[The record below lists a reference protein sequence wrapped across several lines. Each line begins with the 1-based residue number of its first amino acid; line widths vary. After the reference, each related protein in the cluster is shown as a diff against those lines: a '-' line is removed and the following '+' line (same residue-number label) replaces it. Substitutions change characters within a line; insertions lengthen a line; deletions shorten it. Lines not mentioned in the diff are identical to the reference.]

1 MNLDHDACYRAIV
14 TRDARFDGR
23 LFIGVRT
30 TGIYC
35 RPICPARTPKRENV
49 SFYPTAAAAQEA
61 GFRPCLRCRPENS
74 PNLAAWNGTS
84 NTVKR
89 ALALIGE
96 GALDDETV
104 DHLAEQLGVGE
115 RHLRRLF
122 QQHLGASP
130 IAVAQ
135 TRRIL
140 FAKQLI
146 METRMPMTEIAHAA
160 GFGSIRRFNA
170 VFQTLYKRPPGAL
183 RRTRQNT
190 QHNASMV
197 SDIVLTMSYAAP
209 YDWPSMISFLHTRA
223 IPGVEWVDKQGRYHR
238 SIALDGCQ
246 GTVRVAFDSDKKC
259 LRATIRFPRVSNLAI
274 IVNRLRRVFDLTAD
288 PSAIDAHLAKDPRL
302 APLIAA
308 RPGLRVPGAWDG
320 FELGIRAILG
330 QQISVAAATTLAGR
344 LVSLYGEPLETSLKT
359 TGLSHIFPSP
369 KRLAVADLRSLGM
382 PGARAQALSALSEAV
397 LESPDMFSTHRTP
410 EATLERLRALPGVGD
425 WTSQYILMRAL
436 CEPDAFPAADIGL
449 MRAMATQ
456 KGQRPTPATL
466 LERAEIWRPW
476 RAYAALHLWASEGNT
491 SATCHHYPHDKEKI
505 TDAATLTS

>member
-23 LFIGVRT
+23 LYTGVRT

-35 RPICPARTPKRENV
+35 RPICPARTPRRENV
-49 SFYPTAAAAQEA
+49 LFYPTAAAAQEA

-74 PNLAAWNGTS
+74 PDLAAWNGTS

-89 ALALIGE
+89 ALALIDE
-96 GALDDETV
+96 GAMDGEKV
-104 DHLAEQLGVGE
+104 DHLAGHLGVGE

-140 FAKQLI
+140 FAKKLI

-183 RRTRQNT
+183 RHTRQNT
-190 QHNASMV
+190 HGDVSAI

-209 YDWPSMISFLHTRA
+209 YDWSGMISFLKTRA
-223 IPGVEWVDKQGRYHR
+223 IPGVERVDRQNRYHR
-238 SIALDGCQ
+238 SIVLDGCQ
-246 GTVRVAFDSDKKC
+246 GTIRVAFDEHKKC
-259 LRATIRFPRVSNLAI
+259 LRATIRFPRVSGLAF
-274 IVNRLRRVFDLTAD
+274 IVSRLRRVFDLTAD
-288 PSAIDAHLAKDPRL
+288 PAAIDAHLANDPRL

-330 QQISVAAATTLAGR
+330 QQITVSAATTLAGK
-344 LVSLYGEPLETSLKT
+344 LVSLYGEPLDASLKT
-359 TGLSHIFPSP
+359 EGLSHVFPSP

-382 PGARAQALSALSEAV
+382 PGTRARALSALSEAV
-397 LESPDMFSTHRTP
+397 LESPNMFSASQSP
-410 EATLERLRALPGVGD
+410 DITLERLKTLPGIGD

-449 MRAMATQ
+449 MRAMAT
-456 KGQRPTPATL
+456 KNGRRPTPATL
-466 LERAEIWRPW
+466 LQRAEIWRPW

-491 SATCHHYPHDKEKI
+491 SAIPHKEKI
-505 TDAATLTS
+505 TCATTFAT

>member
-23 LFIGVRT
+23 LYIGVCT

-74 PNLAAWNGTS
+74 PDLAVWNGTS

-96 GALDDETV
+96 GAMDGGTV

-130 IAVAQ
+130 IAIAQ

-140 FAKQLI
+140 FAKKLI

-170 VFQTLYKRPPGAL
+170 VFQTLYERPPGAL
-183 RRTRQNT
+183 RRTRHNT
-190 QHNASMV
+190 HNNASTV
-197 SDIVLTMSYAAP
+197 SDIILTMSYAAP
-209 YDWPSMISFLHTRA
+209 YHWASMISFLKTRA
-223 IPGVEWVDKQGRYHR
+223 IPGVEWVDRQNRYHR
-238 SIALDGCQ
+238 SIALDGYQ
-246 GTVRVAFDSDKKC
+246 GTVRVAFDDNKKC
-259 LRATIRFPRVSNLAI
+259 LRATIRFPRVANLAFI
-274 IVNRLRRVFDLTAD
+274 ISRLRRVFDLTAD
-288 PSAIDAHLAKDPRL
+288 LVAIDMHLSSDPRL

-330 QQISVAAATTLAGR
+330 QQISVTAATTLAGK
-344 LVSLYGEPLETSLKT
+344 LVSRYGEPLETSLKT
-359 TGLSHIFPSP
+359 EGLSHVFPSP
-369 KRLAVADLRSLGM
+369 KCLAAADLRSLGM
-382 PGARAQALSALSEAV
+382 PGTRARALSALGKAV
-397 LESPDMFSTHRTP
+397 LEHPNLFSASQTSDTII
-410 EATLERLRALPGVGD
+410 ERLKAVPGIGD
-425 WTSQYILMRAL
+425 WTSQYILMRAF

-449 MRAMATQ
+449 MRAMAS
-456 KGQRPTPATL
+456 KNGQRPTPATL
-466 LERAEIWRPW
+466 LQHAETWRPW
-476 RAYAALHLWASEGNT
+476 RAYAALHLWASESGENNNLRNST
-491 SATCHHYPHDKEKI
+491 KRT
-505 TDAATLTS
+505 

>member
-14 TRDARFDGR
+14 TRDVRFDGR
-23 LFIGVRT
+23 LYIGVRT

-49 SFYPTAAAAQEA
+49 TFYPTAAAAQEA

-74 PNLAAWNGTS
+74 PDLAVWNGTS

-96 GALDDETV
+96 GAMDGETV
-104 DHLAEQLGVGE
+104 DHLAGQLGVGE

-130 IAVAQ
+130 IAIAQ

-170 VFQTLYKRPPGAL
+170 VFQALYKRPPGAL
-183 RRTRQNT
+183 RRTRQDAHSNVST
-190 QHNASMV
+190 V
-197 SDIVLTMSYAAP
+197 SDIVLPMAYAAP
-209 YDWPSMISFLHTRA
+209 YDWSSMISFLKARA
-223 IPGVEWVDKQGRYHR
+223 IPGVEWVDRKNRYHR
-238 SIALDGCQ
+238 SITLDGCQ
-246 GTVRVAFDSDKKC
+246 GTVRVAFDENKKC
-259 LRATIRFPRVSNLAI
+259 LRATIRFPRVSSLAF
-274 IVNRLRRVFDLTAD
+274 IVSRLRRVFDLTAN
-288 PSAIDAHLAKDPRL
+288 PTAIDTHLANDSRL
-302 APLIAA
+302 TSLIAA

-330 QQISVAAATTLAGR
+330 QQISVGAATALAGK
-344 LVSLYGEPLETSLKT
+344 LVSQYGKPLDTSLKT
-359 TGLSHIFPSP
+359 EGLSHVFPSA
-369 KRLAVADLRSLGM
+369 KCLAAADLRSLGM
-382 PGARAQALSALSEAV
+382 PGTRARALSALSKAV
-397 LESPDMFSTHRTP
+397 LENPNMFSASQTSDV
-410 EATLERLRALPGVGD
+410 TLERLKALPGVGD
-425 WTSQYILMRAL
+425 WTSQYILMRAFS
-436 CEPDAFPAADIGL
+436 EPDAFPAADIGL
-449 MRAMATQ
+449 MRAMATK
-456 KGQRPTPATL
+456 KGQRPTPAKL

-476 RAYAALHLWASEGNT
+476 RAYAALHLWTSESNT
-491 SATCHHYPHDKEKI
+491 HCMYNKENI
-505 TDAATLTS
+505 TDAETLTT

>member
-1 MNLDHDACYRAIV
+1 MDLDHNACYRAIV

-23 LFIGVRT
+23 LYIGVRT

-74 PNLAAWNGTS
+74 PDLAAWHGTS

-96 GALDDETV
+96 GAMDGETV
-104 DHLAEQLGVGE
+104 DYLAEHLGVGE

-122 QQHLGASP
+122 KQHLGASP

-146 METRMPMTEIAHAA
+146 METQMPMTEIAHAA

-170 VFQTLYKRPPGAL
+170 VFQRLYKRSPGAL
-183 RRTRQNT
+183 RRTRHSAHRDT
-190 QHNASMV
+190 SAA
-197 SDIVLTMSYAAP
+197 SDIVLTVSYAPP
-209 YDWPSMISFLHTRA
+209 YDWPAMISFLKARA
-223 IPGVEWVDKQGRYHR
+223 IPGIERIDEQNRYHR
-238 SIALDGCQ
+238 SIALNGCQ
-246 GTVRVAFDSDKKC
+246 GTICVAFDENKRC
-259 LRATIRFPRVSNLAI
+259 LRATIRFPRVSSLAF
-274 IVNRLRRVFDLTAD
+274 IVSRLRRMFDLNAD
-288 PSAIDAHLAKDPRL
+288 PVAIDAHLADDPRL

-330 QQISVAAATTLAGR
+330 QQIAVGAATKLAGK
-344 LVSLYGEPLETSLKT
+344 LVSVYGEPLEKPLRVE
-359 TGLSHIFPSP
+359 GLSHVFPSP
-369 KRLAVADLRSLGM
+369 KRLATADLSTLGM
-382 PGARAQALSALSEAV
+382 PGTRARALSALGKAV
-397 LESPDMFSTHRTP
+397 LAGPDMFSASQTP
-410 EATLERLRALPGVGD
+410 DVALEHLKTLPGIGD
-425 WTSQYILMRAL
+425 WTAQYILMRVL
-436 CEPDAFPAADIGL
+436 CEPDAFPVADVGL
-449 MRAMATQ
+449 MRAMAT
-456 KGQRPTPATL
+456 KNGQRPTPAML

-476 RAYAALHLWASEGNT
+476 RAYAALHLWTSEGNT
-491 SATCHHYPHDKEKI
+491 PAPTRMHHKENI
-505 TDAATLTS
+505 THASTPIT

>member
-14 TRDARFDGR
+14 ARDARFDGR
-23 LFIGVRT
+23 LYIGVRT

-35 RPICPARTPKRENV
+35 RPICPARTPRRENV

-74 PNLAAWNGTS
+74 PDLAVWNGTS

-96 GALDDETV
+96 GAMDGETV
-104 DHLAEQLGVGE
+104 DHLAGQLGVGE

-130 IAVAQ
+130 IAIAQ

-183 RRTRQNT
+183 RRTRRDAHSDVST
-190 QHNASMV
+190 I
-197 SDIVLTMSYAAP
+197 SDIVLPMSYVAP
-209 YDWPSMISFLHTRA
+209 YNWPSMISFLKTRA
-223 IPGVEWVDKQGRYHR
+223 IPGVEWVDRQNRYHR
-238 SIALDGCQ
+238 SIALEGYQ
-246 GTVRVAFDSDKKC
+246 GTVRVAFDEHKRC
-259 LRATIRFPRVSNLAI
+259 LRATIRFPRVSSLAFI
-274 IVNRLRRVFDLTAD
+274 ISRLRRVFDLTAD
-288 PSAIDAHLAKDPRL
+288 PVAIDTHLATDPRL
-302 APLIAA
+302 ASLIAA

-330 QQISVAAATTLAGR
+330 QQISVGAATTLAGK
-344 LVSLYGEPLETSLKT
+344 LVSRYGEPLDASLKT
-359 TGLSHIFPSP
+359 EGLSHVFPSP

-382 PGARAQALSALSEAV
+382 PGTRARALSALSEAV
-397 LESPDMFSTHRTP
+397 LESPNMFSASQP
-410 EATLERLRALPGVGD
+410 PDVTLERLKTLPGIGD

-449 MRAMATQ
+449 MRAMAT
-456 KGQRPTPATL
+456 KNGRRPTPATL
-466 LERAEIWRPW
+466 LQQAEIWRPW

-491 SATCHHYPHDKEKI
+491 SAIPHKEK
-505 TDAATLTS
+505 TTCATTLAT

>member
-1 MNLDHDACYRAIV
+1 MNPDHDACYRAIV
-14 TRDARFDGR
+14 ARDARFDGR
-23 LFIGVRT
+23 LYIGVRT

-49 SFYPTAAAAQEA
+49 SFYPTAAAAQAA

-74 PNLAAWNGTS
+74 PDLAVWNGTS

-89 ALALIGE
+89 ALTLIGE
-96 GALDDETV
+96 GAMDGETV

-130 IAVAQ
+130 IAIAQ

-170 VFQTLYKRPPGAL
+170 VFQALYKRPPGAL
-183 RRTRQNT
+183 RRTYRDAHSDVST
-190 QHNASMV
+190 I
-197 SDIVLTMSYAAP
+197 SDIVLPMSYAAP
-209 YDWPSMISFLHTRA
+209 YNWPSMISFLKTRA
-223 IPGVEWVDKQGRYHR
+223 IPGVEWVDRQNRYHR
-238 SIALDGCQ
+238 SIALDGYQ
-246 GTVRVAFDSDKKC
+246 GTVRVAFDENKRC
-259 LRATIRFPRVSNLAI
+259 LRATIRFPRVSSLAFI
-274 IVNRLRRVFDLTAD
+274 ISRLRRVFDLTAD
-288 PSAIDAHLAKDPRL
+288 PVAIDTHLANDPRL
-302 APLIAA
+302 TSLIAA

-330 QQISVAAATTLAGR
+330 QQISVGAATTLSGK
-344 LVSLYGEPLETSLKT
+344 LVSLYGEPLDASLKT
-359 TGLSHIFPSP
+359 EGLSHVFPST
-369 KRLAVADLRSLGM
+369 KRLASADLRSLGM
-382 PGARAQALSALSEAV
+382 PGTRARALSALSEAV
-397 LESPDMFSTHRTP
+397 LKNPDMFSASQTP
-410 EATLERLRALPGVGD
+410 DVTRERLKALPGIGD

-449 MRAMATQ
+449 MRAMATT
-456 KGQRPTPATL
+456 KGQRPTPAKL

-476 RAYAALHLWASEGNT
+476 RAYAALHLWASESN
-491 SATCHHYPHDKEKI
+491 APPVYNNEKI
-505 TDAATLTS
+505 TDATTLVT

>member
-1 MNLDHDACYRAIV
+1 MDLDHDACYRAIV

-23 LFIGVRT
+23 LYIGVRT

-74 PNLAAWNGTS
+74 PDLAVWNGTS

-96 GALDDETV
+96 GAMDGETV
-104 DHLAEQLGVGE
+104 DHLAEHLGVGE

-170 VFQTLYKRPPGAL
+170 VFQALYKRPPGAL
-183 RRTRQNT
+183 RRTRQSAHSNVS
-190 QHNASMV
+190 AV
-197 SDIVLTMSYAAP
+197 SDIMLTMSYAAP
-209 YDWPSMISFLHTRA
+209 YNWPSMISFLKTRA
-223 IPGVEWVDKQGRYHR
+223 IPGIERVDKQDRYHR
-238 SIALDGCQ
+238 SIALDGYQ
-246 GTVRVAFDSDKKC
+246 GTVRVAFDENKKC
-259 LRATIRFPRVSNLAI
+259 LRATIRFPRVSSLAF
-274 IVNRLRRVFDLTAD
+274 IVSRLRRVFDLTAD
-288 PSAIDAHLAKDPRL
+288 PIAIDAHLADDPQL

-330 QQISVAAATTLAGR
+330 QQITVGAATTLAGK
-344 LVSLYGEPLETSLKT
+344 LVSQYGEPLETSLKT
-359 TGLSHIFPSP
+359 EGLSHVFPSP
-369 KRLAVADLRSLGM
+369 KRLAAADLRSLGM
-382 PGARAQALSALSEAV
+382 PGTRARALSALSEAV
-397 LESPDMFSTHRTP
+397 LESPNMFSTSQAP
-410 EATLERLRALPGVGD
+410 EVTLERLKALPGVGD

-436 CEPDAFPAADIGL
+436 CEPDAFPATDIGL

-466 LERAEIWRPW
+466 LQRAESWRPW
-476 RAYAALHLWASEGNT
+476 RAYAALHLWASEGST
-491 SATCHHYPHDKEKI
+491 PAMHYKEKI
-505 TDAATLTS
+505 TDAATLTP

>member
-23 LFIGVRT
+23 LYIGVRT

-74 PNLAAWNGTS
+74 PDLAAWNGTS

-170 VFQTLYKRPPGAL
+170 VFQALYKRPPGAL
-183 RRTRQNT
+183 RRTRQNA
-190 QHNASMV
+190 HRDVSV

-209 YDWPSMISFLHTRA
+209 YAWPSMISFLQARA
-223 IPGVEWVDKQGRYHR
+223 IPGVEWVDQQDRYHR

-246 GTVRVAFDSDKKC
+246 GSVRVAFDENKKC
-259 LRATIRFPRVSNLAI
+259 LRATIRFPRISSLAVIVS
-274 IVNRLRRVFDLTAD
+274 RLRRMFDLTAD
-288 PSAIDAHLAKDPRL
+288 PTAIDTHLANDPRL

-330 QQISVAAATTLAGR
+330 QQISVAAATTLAGK
-344 LVSLYGEPLETSLKT
+344 LVSLYGEPLESSLRSE
-359 TGLSHIFPSP
+359 GLKYIFPSP
-369 KRLAVADLRSLGM
+369 KRLAGTDLRSLGM
-382 PGARAQALSALSEAV
+382 PGTRARALSALSEAA
-397 LESPDMFSTHRTP
+397 LETPNMFSASQAP
-410 EATLERLRALPGVGD
+410 DATLERLKTLPGVGD

-449 MRAMATQ
+449 MRAMAS
-456 KGQRPTPATL
+456 KEGQRPTPATL
-466 LERAEIWRPW
+466 LQHAEAWRPW
-476 RAYAALHLWASEGNT
+476 RAYATLHLWASEGNT
-491 SATCHHYPHDKEKI
+491 SATDICTTKEKI
-505 TDAATLTS
+505 THAATLIP

>member
-23 LFIGVRT
+23 LYIGVRT

-74 PNLAAWNGTS
+74 PDLAAWNGTS

-89 ALALIGE
+89 ALTLIGE
-96 GALDDETV
+96 GAMDGETV
-104 DHLAEQLGVGE
+104 AHLAEQLGVGA

-130 IAVAQ
+130 VAVAQ

-170 VFQTLYKRPPGAL
+170 VFQALYKRPPGAL

-190 QHNASMV
+190 RHDVSMA

-209 YDWPSMISFLHTRA
+209 YDWPGMISFLETRA
-223 IPGVEWVDKQGRYHR
+223 IPGIEWVDRQGRYHR
-238 SIALDGCQ
+238 SITLDGCQ
-246 GTVRVAFDSDKKC
+246 GTVRVACDGDKKC
-259 LRATIRFPRVSNLAI
+259 LRATIRFPRISSLAI
-274 IVNRLRRVFDLTAD
+274 IVSRLRRLFDLTAD
-288 PSAIDAHLAKDPRL
+288 PSAIDAHLATDPRL
-302 APLIAA
+302 APLITA

-330 QQISVAAATTLAGR
+330 QQISVAAASTLAGK
-344 LVSLYGEPLETSLKT
+344 LVSLYGEPLDTSLKT
-359 TGLSHIFPSP
+359 AGLSHAFPSP
-369 KRLAVADLRSLGM
+369 QRLAAADLRSLGI
-382 PGARAQALSALSEAV
+382 PGARARALSALSEAV
-397 LESPDMFSTHRTP
+397 LENPDMFSSRQTP
-410 EATLERLRALPGVGD
+410 ESTLERLKALPGIGD
-425 WTSQYILMRAL
+425 WTSQYILMRAF

-449 MRAMATQ
+449 MRAMDSP
-456 KGQRPTPATL
+456 KGQRPTAATL
-466 LERAEIWRPW
+466 LERAEVWRPW
-476 RAYAALHLWASEGNT
+476 RAYAVLHLWASEGST
-491 SATCHHYPHDKEKI
+491 SSTNICTTKEK
-505 TDAATLTS
+505 TTNATTLSP

>member
-1 MNLDHDACYRAIV
+1 MDLDHDACYRAIV

-23 LFIGVRT
+23 LYIGVRT

-74 PNLAAWNGTS
+74 PDLAVWNGTS

-96 GALDDETV
+96 GALDGATV

-130 IAVAQ
+130 IAIAQ

-170 VFQTLYKRPPGAL
+170 AFQTLYKRPPGAL
-183 RRTRQNT
+183 RRTRQ
-190 QHNASMV
+190 QAHNDTSTASG
-197 SDIVLTMSYAAP
+197 IVLPMSYAAP
-209 YDWPSMISFLHTRA
+209 YDWAGMISFLKTRA
-223 IPGVEWVDKQGRYHR
+223 IPGVEWVDRQNRYHR

-246 GTVRVAFDSDKKC
+246 GIVRVAFDGNKKC
-259 LRATIRFPRVSNLAI
+259 LRATIRFPRISSLTFI
-274 IVNRLRRVFDLTAD
+274 ISRLRQVFDLTAD
-288 PSAIDAHLAKDPRL
+288 PMAIDAHLANDPRL

-330 QQISVAAATTLAGR
+330 QQISVTAATTLAGKLASR
-344 LVSLYGEPLETSLKT
+344 YGEPLETSLKT
-359 TGLSHIFPSP
+359 EGLSYIFPSP
-369 KRLAVADLRSLGM
+369 ERLAAADLRALGM
-382 PGARAQALSALSEAV
+382 PGTRARALSAFSKAM
-397 LESPDMFSTHRTP
+397 LEHPDLFS
-410 EATLERLRALPGVGD
+410 ANQASNVIAGRLKALPGIGD
-425 WTSQYILMRAL
+425 WTSQYILMRAF
-436 CEPDAFPAADIGL
+436 CEPDAFPTADIGL
-449 MRAMATQ
+449 ARAMAT
-456 KGQRPTPATL
+456 KNGQRPTPATL
-466 LERAEIWRPW
+466 LQRAESWRPW
-476 RAYAALHLWASEGNT
+476 RAYAVLHLWASESTEDNNLR
-491 SATCHHYPHDKEKI
+491 H
-505 TDAATLTS
+505 LTKRT